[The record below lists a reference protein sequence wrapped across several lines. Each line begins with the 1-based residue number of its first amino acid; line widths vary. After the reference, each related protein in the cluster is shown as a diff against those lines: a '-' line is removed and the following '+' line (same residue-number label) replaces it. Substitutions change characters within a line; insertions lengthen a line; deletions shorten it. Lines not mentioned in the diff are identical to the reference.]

1 MHNKRVN
8 LIGAATV
15 GTKGQI
21 VIPIE
26 AREFLGIKPGDKVF
40 IVTVNDK
47 KVVGICP
54 ISAMQAMVDQ
64 VGQELND
71 IRTVLKAHEE

>member
-1 MHNKRVN
+1 MHSKRVN

-21 VIPIE
+21 VIPVE

-47 KVVGICP
+47 KVIGICP